1 MTIDQPPIREPNQQK
16 NSWNQDPINDLV
28 SKLIEDDDPSPVS
41 PPSPPPL
48 SAPQPLP
55 QQQPP
60 QQPQPQP
67 QRQPSPPP
75 QMTPATASQ
84 QQQQKQPQPDQQ
96 IPSVQQIQWFYLDPQ
111 RNEQVLISLMLSLI
125 ICYSLHFC
133 SLPIGH
139 V

>member
-1 MTIDQPPIREPNQQK
+1 MTIDQPPIREPNQQN

-111 RNEQVLISLMLSLI
+111 RNEQVLLVSLMKPYYVI
-125 ICYSLHFC
+125 AGTFAHY
-133 SLPIGH
+133 G
-139 V
+139 

>member
-1 MTIDQPPIREPNQQK
+1 MKPKLEKLTIDQPPIREPNQQ
-16 NSWNQDPINDLV
+16 NSSWNQDPINDLV

-41 PPSPPPL
+41 QPSPPPL

-75 QMTPATASQ
+75 QMSPATASQQ

-96 IPSVQQIQWFYLDPQ
+96 IPSVQQP
-111 RNEQVLISLMLSLI
+111 LSN
-125 ICYSLHFC
+125 SNNK
-133 SLPIGH
+133 
-139 V
+139 